1 MAPQPNSAVCYSE
14 DGDLEITV
22 KTSDEATERRRFTA
36 ARRYQILDTSPDE
49 AFERATRSAASVFQ
63 LSIGR

>member
-36 ARRYQILDTSPDE
+36 ARRYQILDTSFDE

-63 LSIGR
+63 FSIGR